1 MENWKKK
8 ATTLETIHRHFSLF
22 ISVRHSPSC
31 TIAFLYFYLFPC
43 PHFHSRKDQPND
55 WEQEWKKGTVESG
68 GHDLKWQT
76 NVPYICVP
84 DTDADGYHLERLRS
98 PPPCNEYDEYNPQY
112 VHKRTRLVYHT
123 QHQTTFLGN
132 GGGALDTKM
141 TPPMHPVWQSSHN
154 DHHLHHQSQPS
165 YIIVGVWKNKFEK

>member
-98 PPPCNEYDEYNPQY
+98 PPPAMNMMNITHNMYIKEPVLCITHNIKQLFWAMAVVHWTQKWPPLCIQSDNPP
-112 VHKRTRLVYHT
+112 TMT
-123 QHQTTFLGN
+123 IIFTTNLSP
-132 GGGALDTKM
+132 LT
-141 TPPMHPVWQSSHN
+141 S
-154 DHHLHHQSQPS
+154 
-165 YIIVGVWKNKFEK
+165 